1 MLEEGVG
8 DHCHQGVPVKPLPGP
23 SLEVIKPKLFL
34 ELLMGLLT
42 DPSRFDGAGERLDR
56 HVGWQV

>member
-8 DHCHQGVPVKPLPGP
+8 DHCHQGVPVKPLPGA
-23 SLEVIKPKLFL
+23 SLEVIKPMLFL

-42 DPSRFDGAGERLDR
+42 DPSRPDGAGERLVQR
-56 HVGWQV
+56 